1 MKLKADTISHHILYV
16 VILLVHGLLVKVSNI
31 IPKNVVVGLDHGLNT
46 IQRSGLLCFVI
57 RNDIVHQR
65 ECPQI
70 RFLASGYFICTSSK
84 NSIDFSTRPSNQFTQ
99 STI

>member
-1 MKLKADTISHHILYV
+1 
-16 VILLVHGLLVKVSNI
+16 VSII

-46 IQRSGLLCFVI
+46 IQRSGFLCLVTKK
-57 RNDIVHQR
+57 DIVHHR

-84 NSIDFSTRPSNQFTQ
+84 KFIESTTRPSNQFTQ